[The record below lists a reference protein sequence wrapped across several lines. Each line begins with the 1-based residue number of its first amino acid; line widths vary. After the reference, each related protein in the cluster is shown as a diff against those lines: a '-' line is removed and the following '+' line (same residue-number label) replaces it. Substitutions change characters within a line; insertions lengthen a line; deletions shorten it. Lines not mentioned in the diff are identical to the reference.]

1 MIDCPAMTKRERVHA
16 ALARRPVDRP
26 PVAFWRHVPEVDHT
40 ASGLAE
46 AMLAFQ
52 RRWDLDLIKVMS
64 SGVYCVEDWGCRVA
78 YQGSSNG
85 AKTCTQHAIREVSD
99 WAKLRPLDPGQGALG
114 RELEALRLILAGRSD
129 DVPVLHTVFAPLT
142 IARKLAG
149 DRLLGDLTDHPDAV
163 LAALDT
169 ITQTVIRYVAAVAQ
183 VGADGI
189 FYASQDA
196 SSDVLGEGEHARFSM
211 PYSWR
216 VLESL
221 KGGPLLTMLH
231 LHGERIYFDR
241 KATLPVAAVNWHDR
255 LTAPSL
261 GDALKR
267 FRGAVVGGLNEKE
280 TLLRGPV
287 SAIRAQVADAI
298 GQTGGTGIIITPGCV
313 LPLATPDEC
322 LDAAV
327 RAVKGAAA

>member
-1 MIDCPAMTKRERVHA
+1 MTKRERVQA

-40 ASGLAE
+40 SAGLAE

-52 RRWDLDLIKVMS
+52 RRWDLDLIKIMS

-78 YQGSSNG
+78 YRGSPNG
-85 AKTCTQHAIREVSD
+85 AKTCTQHAIRQVSD
-99 WAKLRPLDPGQGALG
+99 WAKLKPLDPGQGALG
-114 RELEALRLILAGRSD
+114 RELEALRLILAGRED

-149 DRLLGDLTDHPDAV
+149 DRLLGDLKDHPHAV
-163 LAALDT
+163 MAALES
-169 ITQTVIRYVAAVAQ
+169 ITETVIRYVAAVAQ

-196 SSDVLGEGEHARFSM
+196 SRDVLDEGEHARFSM

-221 KGGPLLTMLH
+221 NGGRLFTMLH
-231 LHGERIYFDR
+231 LHGEHIYFDR
-241 KATLPVAAVNWHDR
+241 KTTLPVAAVNWHDR

-267 FRGAVVGGLNEKE
+267 FSGAVVGGLNEKG
-280 TLLRGPV
+280 TLLEGPA
-287 SAIRAQVADAI
+287 SAVAAQVAEAI
-298 GQTGGTGIIITPGCV
+298 QQTGGTGVIIAPGCV
-313 LPLATPDEC
+313 LPLATPDEY

>member
-1 MIDCPAMTKRERVHA
+1 MTKRERVLA
-16 ALARRPVDRP
+16 ALGRRPVDRP

-40 ASGLAE
+40 ARGLAD

-52 RRWDLDLIKVMS
+52 RTWDLDLIKIMS

-78 YQGSSNG
+78 YRGSPNG
-85 AKTCTQHAIREVSD
+85 AKTCSQHAVRSVSD
-99 WAKLRPLDPGQGALG
+99 WAKLKPLDPGQGALG

-149 DRLLGDLTDHPDAV
+149 DRLLGDLNDHPDAV
-163 LAALDT
+163 MSALDA
-169 ITQTVIRYVAAVAQ
+169 ITETVIRYVAAVVQA
-183 VGADGI
+183 GADGI

-196 SSDVLGEGEHARFSM
+196 SRDVLDEGQHARFSM
-211 PYSWR
+211 PSSWR

-221 KGGPLLTMLH
+221 DGASIFTVLH
-231 LHGERIYFDR
+231 LHGRHIYFDR

-261 GDALKR
+261 GDALRR
-267 FRGAVVGGLNEKE
+267 FKGTVVGGLNELE
-280 TLLRGPV
+280 TLLKGPA
-287 SAIRAQVADAI
+287 SAVAAQVADAI
-298 GQTGGTGIIITPGCV
+298 QQTAGTGVIIAPGCV
-313 LPLATPDEC
+313 LPLAIPDAHLE
-322 LDAAV
+322 AAV
-327 RAVKGAAA
+327 AAVKGSGS

>member
-1 MIDCPAMTKRERVHA
+1 MTKRERV
-16 ALARRPVDRP
+16 LATLGRKPVDHL
-26 PVAFWRHVPEVDHT
+26 PVSFWRHVPDVDHT
-40 ASGLAE
+40 ARGLAD

-78 YQGSSNG
+78 YQGSPNG
-85 AKTCTQHAIREVSD
+85 AKTCTQHAVREVSD
-99 WAKLRPLDPGQGALG
+99 WAKLRLLEPGQGALG

-149 DRLLGDLTDHPDAV
+149 DRLANDLRDHPDAV
-163 LAALDT
+163 KGALDV
-169 ITQTVIRYVAAVAQ
+169 ITETVIRYCAAVAQ
-183 VGADGI
+183 AGADGI

-196 SSDVLGEGEHARFSM
+196 SRDVMSEGDHETFGM
-211 PYSWR
+211 PYSRR

-221 KGGPLLTMLH
+221 KGGPLFTMLH
-231 LHGERIYFDR
+231 VHGQHNYFDQM
-241 KATLPVAAVNWHDR
+241 ATLPAASINWHDR

-267 FRGAVVGGLNEKE
+267 FAGAAVGGLSEKD
-280 TLLRGPV
+280 TLLKGPP
-287 SAIRAQVADAI
+287 SAVAAQVADAI
-298 GQTGGTGIIITPGCV
+298 RQSGGTGVIVAPGCV
-313 LPLATPDEC
+313 LPLAVPHDSLE
-322 LDAAV
+322 AV
-327 RAVKGAAA
+327 VKGVKAAHA